1 MGTWSPLD
9 TLLSVAVVIAVA
21 AAIYFYLQSRRGTE
35 SRSAV
40 SLSSTPT
47 VGQTEAALRAAELAD
62 RLRIIHEQQAIVT
75 RALVQLLAR
84 SESAAFLSIKD
95 RPALQRHSR
104 LLSEGAKTAL
114 DDMRRAMD
122 LAGQG
127 FESVEDWPTLDSITH
142 LFAEA
147 EEQGLIVNVEE
158 VGDRFALSPSAE
170 LALFR
175 IITEAIDNAR
185 IHGGIGTEVDVLM
198 TWGPHGLSIAI
209 NDDGERAA
217 TRRALKAGDEVPEG
231 VTIESDQDALIEQN
245 TGRGLLEMKSR
256 AEAFDGIVHTQRVP
270 GVGFTITASFPMLRY
285 ATDPKYT
292 AESGS

>member
-9 TLLSVAVVIAVA
+9 TLLSVAAVIAVA

-47 VGQTEAALRAAELAD
+47 VGQTEVSLRAAELAD

-75 RALVQLLAR
+75 RVLVQLLAR

-127 FESVEDWPTLDSITH
+127 FESVEDWPTLDSITQ

-147 EEQGLIVNVEE
+147 EEQGLIVNLEE
-158 VGDRFALSPSAE
+158 AGDRFALSPSAE

>member
-9 TLLSVAVVIAVA
+9 TLLTAIAVIAVSA
-21 AAIYFYLQSRRGTE
+21 AVYFYFQSRQGTV
-35 SRSAV
+35 SRSSV
-40 SLSSTPT
+40 SLSATPT
-47 VGQTEAALRAAELAD
+47 VGQSEATLRAAELAD
-62 RLRIIHEQQAIVT
+62 RLRIIHEHQAIVT
-75 RALVQLLAR
+75 RSLVQLLAR
-84 SESAAFLSIKD
+84 SESTAFQSIKD

-104 LLSEGAKTAL
+104 LLAETAKTAL

-127 FESVEDWPTLDSITH
+127 YDSVDDWPTLNSITH

-147 EEQGLIVNVEE
+147 EEQGLIVNLEE
-158 VGDRFALSPSAE
+158 AGDRFAMSQSAE

-185 IHGGIGTEVDVLM
+185 IHGGVGTEVDVLM

-217 TRRALKAGDEVPEG
+217 TRRAIAAGEPIPEG
-231 VTIESDQDALIEQN
+231 VTIESDQEALIEKS

-256 AEAFDGIVHTQRVP
+256 AAAFDGIIHTQRVP

-285 ATDPKYT
+285 ATDPKQPET
-292 AESGS
+292 TT

>member
-9 TLLSVAVVIAVA
+9 TILSVAAVIAVA

-47 VGQTEAALRAAELAD
+47 VGQTEASLRAAELAD

-104 LLSEGAKTAL
+104 LLSEGAKNAL

-147 EEQGLIVNVEE
+147 EEQGLIVNLEE
-158 VGDRFALSPSAE
+158 AGDRFALSPSAE

>member
-1 MGTWSPLD
+1 MGTWTLLD
-9 TLLSVAVVIAVA
+9 TLLAVIAVIAVSA
-21 AAIYFYLQSRRGTE
+21 AFFFFRKSRTGTE
-35 SRSAV
+35 SRAAV
-40 SLSSTPT
+40 SLSATPT
-47 VGQTEAALRAAELAD
+47 VGQTEATLRAAELAD
-62 RLRIIHEQQAIVT
+62 RLRIIHEHQAIVT
-75 RALVQLLAR
+75 RSLVQLLAR
-84 SESAAFLSIKD
+84 SESAAFQSIKD

-104 LLSEGAKTAL
+104 LLSETAKTAL

-127 FESVEDWPTLDSITH
+127 YESVEDWPTLDSITH

-147 EEQGLIVNVEE
+147 EEQGLIVNLEE
-158 VGDRFALSPSAE
+158 AGDRFALSQSAE

-185 IHGGIGTEVDVLM
+185 IHGGTGTEVDVLM

-217 TRRALKAGDEVPEG
+217 TRRALKAGEAVPEG
-231 VTIESDQDALIEQN
+231 VTIESDQEALIEKS

-285 ATDPKYT
+285 ATDPKYIP
-292 AESGS
+292 ESAT

>member
-9 TLLSVAVVIAVA
+9 TLLSVAAVIAVA

-47 VGQTEAALRAAELAD
+47 VSQTEAALRAAELAD

-147 EEQGLIVNVEE
+147 EEQGLIVNLEE
-158 VGDRFALSPSAE
+158 AGDRFALSPSAE

-256 AEAFDGIVHTQRVP
+256 AEAFNGIVHTQRVP

>member
-1 MGTWSPLD
+1 M
-9 TLLSVAVVIAVA
+9 
-21 AAIYFYLQSRRGTE
+21 
-35 SRSAV
+35 
-40 SLSSTPT
+40 SSTPT
-47 VGQTEAALRAAELAD
+47 VSQTEAALRAAELAD
-62 RLRIIHEQQAIVT
+62 RLRIIHEQHAIVT

-147 EEQGLIVNVEE
+147 EEQGLIVNLEE
-158 VGDRFALSPSAE
+158 AGDRFALSPSAE